1 MFLQLKMAFFFPFL
15 QYSIN
20 IKGNPLCW
28 CMPHYLRPKNLATVK
43 SFFPTNSPNVPAVV
57 LPVIG
62 DDHGLPA
69 LPASDRAF
77 PVVPAVRW
85 FATSASHTA
94 AAISGSVRPALLAA
108 RTDTVFRL
116 TTSPIFEF
124 APTRFTAY
132 EPSSKVTV

>member
-43 SFFPTNSPNVPAVV
+43 SFFPTSSPNVPAVV

-77 PVVPAVRW
+77 PVVPSVRW
-85 FATSASHTA
+85 PAIASSHIIDWISPAEFA
-94 AAISGSVRPALLAA
+94 AL
-108 RTDTVFRL
+108 TDTVFKF
-116 TTSPIFEF
+116 TTSAIFEF
-124 APTRFTAY
+124 APTRFTA
-132 EPSSKVTV
+132 